1 MNQEQAEKTA
11 PKPKA
16 PNNELHQAPSM
27 LWFMIPLG
35 LLMLYVV
42 LSR

>member
-1 MNQEQAEKTA
+1 MNQEESEKTA
-11 PKPKA
+11 AKPETS
-16 PNNELHQAPSM
+16 NTELHQAPSM
-27 LWFMIPLG
+27 LWFMIPLA